1 MRSIVLNYFR
11 NAEDITKKASNI
23 TAKLNSGATP
33 SVGTPAGSG
42 HVIGTE
48 KTVTGQ
54 ETHNYV
60 SDLSNKFGNE

>member
-1 MRSIVLNYFR
+1 MRSIVLRYVR

-33 SVGTPAGSG
+33 SAGTPAGSRQ
-42 HVIGTE
+42 VIGTE
-48 KTVTGQ
+48 KTVTGE

-60 SDLSNKFGNE
+60 SGLTNKFGSQ